1 MHKISNDSLVLSNL
15 SESSSLEVKQW
26 NYQYKWLCHQSFLRG
41 SVWKCLNKQKR
52 KSCLYRKGLSQGFSL
67 KQFQLQLHDAALY
80 YERNIK
86 SWHFSKCEWVKE
98 PLHATVSLRISS
110 SWWRPVD
117 HLILFQQ
124 GDKIKGLLWFAWR
137 ITFYS

>member
-15 SESSSLEVKQW
+15 SESGSLEVKQW

-67 KQFQLQLHDAALY
+67 KQIPIAASRCSFMLHEKY
-80 YERNIK
+80 K
-86 SWHFSKCEWVKE
+86 
-98 PLHATVSLRISS
+98 
-110 SWWRPVD
+110 
-117 HLILFQQ
+117 IL
-124 GDKIKGLLWFAWR
+124 
-137 ITFYS
+137 TFF